1 MLLGN
6 SPHQINLRK
15 GRFSEKGKA
24 YSLTKCAVPGIILT
38 DDPFSKLLIDAIFW
52 MDSQKRFS
60 IGAFVIMP
68 DHYHLVIIL
77 TGRNTLH
84 GVMKSLGSYTSREIN
99 RRVGTSGKIWQKGYY
114 DRSIRRSEDL
124 KEIFD
129 YIHNNPVRKGLVDHP
144 EEWPYSSLHPRFY
157 KMIGWHLFM

>member
-1 MLLGN
+1 M
-6 SPHQINLRK
+6 
-15 GRFSEKGKA
+15 
-24 YSLTKCAVPGIILT
+24 TKCVDAGIILT
-38 DDPFSKLLIDAIFW
+38 DDPFSKLLIDAFFW

-77 TGRNTLH
+77 TGSNTLP

-114 DRSIRRSEDL
+114 ERSIRKSEDL

-129 YIHNNPVRKGLVDHP
+129 YIHNNPVRKGLIDHP
-144 EEWPYSSLHPRFY
+144 EQWPYFSMHPRFC

>member
-1 MLLGN
+1 
-6 SPHQINLRK
+6 LRK
-15 GRFSEKGKA
+15 GRFSEKGRA
-24 YSLTKCAVPGIILT
+24 YSLTKCVDAGIILT
-38 DDPFSKLLIDAIFW
+38 DDPFSKLLIDAFFW

-77 TGRNTLH
+77 TGSNTLP

-114 DRSIRRSEDL
+114 ERSIRKSEDL

-129 YIHNNPVRKGLVDHP
+129 YIHNNPVRKGLIDHP
-144 EEWPYSSLHPRFY
+144 EQWPYSSMHPRFY